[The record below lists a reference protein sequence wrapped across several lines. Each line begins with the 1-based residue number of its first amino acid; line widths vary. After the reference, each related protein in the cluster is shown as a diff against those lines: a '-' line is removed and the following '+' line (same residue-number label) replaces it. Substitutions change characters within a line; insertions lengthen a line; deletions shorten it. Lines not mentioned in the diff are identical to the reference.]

1 MRRGD
6 IRHNRQRQIT
16 RRSFHTCV
24 GCRPQVTE
32 SILNS
37 LFFVPIVAAHIFICV
52 DVGMLKSVKLMAD
65 VSVDK
70 RISYLETKRGYVH
83 YIQFGHVK
91 LYVSLFRSYLSLS
104 FFIYPIFLKST

>member
-1 MRRGD
+1 MRR
-6 IRHNRQRQIT
+6 
-16 RRSFHTCV
+16 SVHTC
-24 GCRPQVTE
+24 CSPLHQLIDLTAE
-32 SILNS
+32 SR
-37 LFFVPIVAAHIFICV
+37 FFVPIVAAHIFICV